1 MRGDW
6 SQRQIAASNTLAAW
20 EKSIPMPNE
29 KKPAAVV
36 ATEVAPRTK
45 PSNYPE
51 PFASQMAGRVKRQLG
66 DVFGLSNFGVNL
78 TCMVPG
84 SISAL
89 RHSHSR
95 QDEFIYVLSGTPTL
109 RYGEDEYLMA
119 SGECIGFKGGNGLAH
134 QLLNAGEVDAVYL
147 ELGDRLAG
155 DTVQYPDDDLAL
167 VQDADGAWAA
177 RHKDGTPY
185 QEPLT
190 FGKA

>member
-1 MRGDW
+1 MTNRTPI
-6 SQRQIAASNTLAAW
+6 QATQIPESKT
-20 EKSIPMPNE
+20 KSL
-29 KKPAAVV
+29 
-36 ATEVAPRTK
+36 
-45 PSNYPE
+45 YPE
-51 PFASQMAGRVKRQLG
+51 PFASLVKHRTRRRLG
-66 DVFGLSNFGVNL
+66 EHFGLANFGVNL
-78 TCMVPG
+78 TTLAPG
-84 SISAL
+84 AISA
-89 RHSHSR
+89 HKHHHSR

-119 SGECIGFKGGNGLAH
+119 SGECIGFKWGNGLAH